1 MKMRLKSQKEKF
13 LINLSSGILPTLG
26 NKFLFIVLI
35 SILFRFLNAVPVPG
49 VPIDSLKE
57 VLSQYSFGEILNIT
71 SSGALA
77 NTTLIAIGLGPHINA
92 SVVFQLLGS
101 VVPKIQELQK
111 EGVKGRMVLNMY
123 TRLLTVPLAIIQS
136 IVIYLFLKE
145 YQLVAP
151 LSGVEL
157 GVLVAGFTGGS
168 MLLMWLSE
176 LLTEDNFI
184 NGSSYLIAAGILAD
198 VPGKFSLGE
207 MANNNWV
214 IVGVL
219 LFTFLWIGFIGYVMA
234 AVKKIKIKHAKVMSF
249 ATKPID
255 DNHLPLRLNQSG
267 VMPVIFAMSFMST
280 PSLVMDL
287 LSRSDLAA
295 KYQWIANVS
304 EWVTKYMGSENIY
317 YSLILASLIVVF
329 SVFYTFVVFSPHD
342 TSENLKKQGAYIPGI
357 RPGSDTKQY
366 LTKIMVRLSIVGSMF
381 LAFITI
387 FPILLP
393 KFLISTW
400 NYTLPSFLGSGVI
413 SKNWVFDVPFL
424 FSGTAIIIIVG
435 VAVEV
440 FDKIRSMQTD
450 RYSVK
455 GI

>member
-1 MKMRLKSQKEKF
+1 M
-13 LINLSSGILPTLG
+13 
-26 NKFLFIVLI
+26 
-35 SILFRFLNAVPVPG
+35 
-49 VPIDSLKE
+49 
-57 VLSQYSFGEILNIT
+57 
-71 SSGALA
+71 
-77 NTTLIAIGLGPHINA
+77 
-92 SVVFQLLGS
+92 
-101 VVPKIQELQK
+101 
-111 EGVKGRMVLNMY
+111 
-123 TRLLTVPLAIIQS
+123 
-136 IVIYLFLKE
+136 FLKE

-151 LSGVEL
+151 LSGLEL

-198 VPGKFSLGE
+198 IPGKFSQGE
-207 MANNNWV
+207 MSTNTW
-214 IVGVL
+214 ILVGVL
-219 LFTFLWIGFIGYVMA
+219 IFTVLWIGFIGYVMA
-234 AVKKIKIKHAKVMSF
+234 AEKKVKIKHAKVMSF

-287 LSRSDLAA
+287 LSRSELVS
-295 KYQWIANVS
+295 KYQWIGNVS
-304 EWVTKYMGSENIY
+304 EWVTKHMGSENIY
-317 YSLILASLIVVF
+317 YSIILAALIVLF
-329 SVFYTFVVFSPHD
+329 SVFYTFVVFSPQD

-357 RPGSDTKQY
+357 RPGSDTKKY
-366 LTKIMVRLSIVGSMF
+366 LTKIMVRLSIVGSIF

-387 FPILLP
+387 FPIVLP
-393 KFLISTW
+393 KFLTSTW
-400 NYTLPSFLGSGVI
+400 SYILPSFLGSGVLA
-413 SKNWVFDVPFL
+413 KNWTLDAPFL

>member
-1 MKMRLKSQKEKF
+1 MF
-13 LINLSSGILPTLG
+13 P
-26 NKFLFIVLI
+26 
-35 SILFRFLNAVPVPG
+35 
-49 VPIDSLKE
+49 
-57 VLSQYSFGEILNIT
+57 
-71 SSGALA
+71 
-77 NTTLIAIGLGPHINA
+77 
-92 SVVFQLLGS
+92 
-101 VVPKIQELQK
+101 
-111 EGVKGRMVLNMY
+111 
-123 TRLLTVPLAIIQS
+123 
-136 IVIYLFLKE
+136 
-145 YQLVAP
+145 
-151 LSGVEL
+151 
-157 GVLVAGFTGGS
+157 
-168 MLLMWLSE
+168 
-176 LLTEDNFI
+176 
-184 NGSSYLIAAGILAD
+184 
-198 VPGKFSLGE
+198 KFSLGE

-219 LFTFLWIGFIGYVMA
+219 VFTFLWIGFIGYVMA

-287 LSRSDLAA
+287 LSRSELAT
-295 KYQWIANVS
+295 KYQWIANVA

-317 YSLILASLIVVF
+317 YSIILASLIVIF
-329 SVFYTFVVFSPHD
+329 SVFYTFVVFSPQD

-400 NYTLPSFLGSGVI
+400 SYTLPSFLGGNVI

-440 FDKIRSMQTD
+440 FDKIKSMQTD